1 MLNIQRILCPTDLSR
16 ESDEALR
23 YAVALAR
30 AYKAKL
36 ILLNC
41 SKSGHENTTNGSSS
55 SATLNAFKVALVEH
69 LGITP
74 LSEMNWE
81 PVTVYNVEDPG
92 EEIVR
97 QAERLGIDLI
107 VMRSRRRPHAALLL
121 GSTAETVSRL
131 APCPILVTHPQERE
145 WVGFSTGEIDLNRIL
160 IAYDFSNGAEL
171 ALDYGVLLAEQY
183 QAQLHLLYVLRNS
196 DGLENDLAAT
206 RFNNSGSIIA
216 TSRLQ
221 RAVPK
226 QVSLS
231 CQVVSSV
238 RFGKPYEQILECAS
252 ENRIDLICV
261 GTNSDKLSFQTI
273 LGSNVDRILRQA
285 PCPILVARAVRT
297 ARASM
302 LSSKSVSGI

>member
-1 MLNIQRILCPTDLSR
+1 M
-16 ESDEALR
+16 
-23 YAVALAR
+23 
-30 AYKAKL
+30 
-36 ILLNC
+36 
-41 SKSGHENTTNGSSS
+41 
-55 SATLNAFKVALVEH
+55 
-69 LGITP
+69 
-74 LSEMNWE
+74 
-81 PVTVYNVEDPG
+81 
-92 EEIVR
+92 
-97 QAERLGIDLI
+97 
-107 VMRSRRRPHAALLL
+107 
-121 GSTAETVSRL
+121 
-131 APCPILVTHPQERE
+131 
-145 WVGFSTGEIDLNRIL
+145 GFSTGEIDLNRIL

-252 ENRIDLICV
+252 ETRIDLICV